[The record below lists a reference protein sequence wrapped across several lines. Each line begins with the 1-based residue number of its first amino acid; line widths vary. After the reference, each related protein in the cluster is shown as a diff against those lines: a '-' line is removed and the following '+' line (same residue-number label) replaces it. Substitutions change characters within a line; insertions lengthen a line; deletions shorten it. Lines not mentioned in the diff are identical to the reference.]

1 MMESHFTPCHRHF
14 ELTRLELTGKPS
26 KYSCFRTKNRQ
37 HSQRIVQI
45 GVPLHTVAQETRHSL
60 KAPKASLHTSP
71 EIIDDAESLPAEKD
85 IHAIA
90 SLDLSKLMAAASR
103 IRDKRPD
110 SRIVTFSPK
119 VFIPVTKLCR
129 DTCGYCT
136 FAESP
141 EAGKRAFMTEEEVL
155 EVARKGAEAGC
166 TEALFTLGDKPE
178 LRYEEARKEV
188 HATSQIRSSV
198 CLIHL
203 GNRGVLSFTAWCIL
217 ILLCQAVRCA

>member
-1 MMESHFTPCHRHF
+1 MMESHFTPGHRHF
-14 ELTRLELTGKPS
+14 ELTRLDLTGKPS
-26 KYSCFRTKNRQ
+26 KYSCFRTKNRP
-37 HSQRIVQI
+37 HPQRMVPIV
-45 GVPLHTVAQETRHSL
+45 VAQEIRHSL
-60 KAPKASLHTSP
+60 KAPKASLHNSP
-71 EIIDDAESLPAEKD
+71 EIIDDSDASLPAEKD

-90 SLDLSKLMAAASR
+90 SLDLSKLVAAASR

-188 HATSQIRSSV
+188 HATSQIGSSV

-203 GNRGVLSFTAWCIL
+203 GNRGLFSFTAWCIR
-217 ILLCQAVRCA
+217 IRLLCHAVRCA